1 MIDRKQFTK
10 TRIQP
15 TDHRVSKINQKK
27 TNLIMTHFPLKEP
40 PLNFSGGGASHI
52 ASPLKPPLSQEILK
66 PSILY

>member
-40 PLNFSGGGASHI
+40 PLNFSGGGPLI
-52 ASPLKPPLSQEILK
+52 SPPPLSRLCHRK
-66 PSILY
+66 F